1 MEILP
6 IKHLY
11 DTYPFEEAELPRCPN
26 CLSDC
31 EWMYRDQNNVI
42 VGCENCIDTV
52 DAYEINF

>member
-1 MEILP
+1 MRYECI
-6 IKHLY
+6 Y
-11 DTYPFEEAELPRCPN
+11 DIYDEAEAELPRCPC

-31 EWMYRDQNNVI
+31 EVVYRDKNNVI

>member
-52 DAYEINF
+52 DAYEI